1 MVYLRKSLASYGIHT
16 MDYSAKSACR
26 TANRCIQSEDQGQ
39 TRLPTLLFSPMIDW
53 IVKTSTFEGMHGIRW
68 TAYMQLD
75 DLDTRDNLALL
86 FHTHEQ
92 IQMTKKSKILKYN
105 TDNNNPI
112 TLGGEAVE
120 SFTYL
125 SSIIDKRGGSDADV
139 TVRIGKARA
148 AFLQL
153 NNTWNTKQ
161 LSACQHQIHDLQC
174 ERQGMKRIISN
185 WKGLSSTELDGEC

>member
-86 FHTHEQ
+86 SHTHEQ
-92 IQMTKKSKILKYN
+92 IQVKTTRITEDSGSTSTCQPGGISKN
-105 TDNNNPI
+105 T
-112 TLGGEAVE
+112 L
-120 SFTYL
+120 L
-125 SSIIDKRGGSDADV
+125 R
-139 TVRIGKARA
+139 
-148 AFLQL
+148 
-153 NNTWNTKQ
+153 
-161 LSACQHQIHDLQC
+161 
-174 ERQGMKRIISN
+174 ERK
-185 WKGLSSTELDGEC
+185 